1 MRPDWKH
8 AVTSSGTQWDPSLLG
23 EPGLIS
29 DAIAFGLCECSVVAH
44 RTCLLPRPTSER
56 LQETI
61 EENKN
66 RMASYEKQ
74 IGGYRQV

>member
-74 IGGYRQV
+74 IGGYRQT